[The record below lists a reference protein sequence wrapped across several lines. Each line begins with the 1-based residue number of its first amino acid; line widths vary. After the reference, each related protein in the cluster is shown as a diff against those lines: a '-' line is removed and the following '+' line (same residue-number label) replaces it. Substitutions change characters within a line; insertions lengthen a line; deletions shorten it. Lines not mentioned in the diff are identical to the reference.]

1 MEKTRVKL
9 FSQKQTFTSIFL
21 ILVIVLT
28 LMPFMATFNDILTRL
43 VISLDAYK
51 FIKNIVVPWEVRMVG
66 VILYPLG
73 FNPAVMGEYLAIN
86 STQRPFLIEIAW
98 NCIGWQSLLFFILT
112 AWIGLQGDRYTL
124 VSKIKAWLLGF
135 FGTMLVNLFRITIVV
150 LITYY
155 FGQNTGIIFHDYGLT
170 LAVLAWLF
178 FFWWF
183 SYSFVLEEK
192 QLPSIHES

>member
-98 NCIGWQSLLFFILT
+98 NCIGWQSLTFFILT
-112 AWIGLQGDRYTL
+112 AWVGLQGDRYTL

-135 FGTMLVNLFRITIVV
+135 FGTLLVNIFRITIVV

-155 FGQNTGIIFHDYGLT
+155 FGQNTGIIFHDYGST

-183 SYSFVLEEK
+183 SYSFILEER
-192 QLPSIHES
+192 